1 MYDYFLTLPQ
11 EIKCIWKRKPSTAT
25 ALFLVNR
32 YIVMCNRGF
41 RMIQAVS
48 WQGQFEHTADR
59 VSDSILG
66 SHSSCRDTIGSRC
79 KFGILWESSPRTND
93 IICSTAAMSFG
104 DSVKLVQSLCIWSL
118 QVSHGHFPVDLA
130 TTYRSIFEIVFS

>member
-1 MYDYFLTLPQ
+1 
-11 EIKCIWKRKPSTAT
+11 
-25 ALFLVNR
+25 
-32 YIVMCNRGF
+32 
-41 RMIQAVS
+41 MIQAVS

-66 SHSSCRDTIGSRC
+66 SHSSCRDTSGSRF